1 MVVYDYGRA
10 LAAAAVAV
18 AVTVAVGDTTQ
29 NLQCALS
36 AAVTGCSQV
45 SLARHTS
52 QPIARDGEQATER
65 RMQHR

>member
-10 LAAAAVAV
+10 LAAAAV

-52 QPIARDGEQATER
+52 RPIARDGEQATER